1 MEYGI
6 LRFEEPKRD
15 TSRKII
21 HIDMDA
27 FYASVEIRENPSLKD
42 KPVVIARHPRDT
54 EGRGVVTTAN
64 YIARQYGVH
73 SAMSSAKAYELC
85 PNAVFV
91 PPNFELYRSTSKQI
105 HEVFHEYTDLVQ
117 PISLDEAFLDVTE
130 NKKDIKSA
138 TYIAQAIQKKIFEK
152 TKLTCSAGVSYNK
165 FIAKV
170 ASDFK
175 KPSGITVIDPAQS
188 HDFLMNLPIK
198 KFFGVGKKTVERMHE
213 MGIYTGEDLY
223 MKSEYELAQ
232 AFGKMGHSLFRKVRG
247 IDNSIVNPYRDR
259 KSVGKEKTFRT
270 EIFEED
276 KIIQVLRQLSKKV
289 SDALQKYQ
297 LHGKT
302 VVIKVRYTDFQ
313 THTRRK
319 TSLQYVQSANDIFD
333 LASELWTEEGD
344 VEKGVRLLGITVT
357 NVDSMLYEN
366 IPLPLWES
374 KVSDLNG
381 DKT

>member
-6 LRFEEPKRD
+6 LRFEEPERD

-42 KPVVIARHPRDT
+42 KPVVIARHPKDT

-85 PNAVFV
+85 PNAVFI

-105 HEVFHEYTDLVQ
+105 HDVFHEYTDLVQ

-138 TYIAQAIQKKIFEK
+138 THIAQKIQHKIFER

-170 ASDFK
+170 ASDYK
-175 KPSGITVIDPAQS
+175 KPSGITVIDPSQS
-188 HDFLMNLPIK
+188 HEFLMNLPIK

-213 MGIYTGEDLY
+213 MEIFTGKDLY
-223 MKSEYELAQ
+223 QKSEYELAQ

-247 IDNSIVNPYRDR
+247 IDNSIVNPHRNR
-259 KSVGKEKTFRT
+259 KSVGKETTFSN
-270 EIFEED
+270 EIYEED

-289 SDALQKYQ
+289 SDALQNYQ

-302 VVIKVRYTDFQ
+302 VVIKVRYADFQ

-319 TSLQYVQSANDIFD
+319 TSLQYVQNADDLFD

-366 IPLPLWES
+366 IPLPLWEH

-381 DKT
+381 NKT